1 MFLYLAIT
9 PSALASS
16 PTYNNLDS
24 DDMWLPRIPSVV
36 SSPYDSIW
44 QEESKQQQNAQQI
57 SEPASEKRM
66 VHNAMERVRRETLNT
81 KFQELAYA
89 LPTLRTVRR
98 PSKSQI
104 VQRALE
110 FVRTAFVQE
119 KLYQNQIT
127 TLKRENEL
135 LIAQLDTIRDKLSNQ
150 LNADAFGIPAKVG
163 DADFV
168 LDDFPPL
175 QQQQHVDDED
185 DQSTESWEY
194 DAFGLANKNSI
205 YVHPFM
211 GLYDA
216 QSSIP
221 QPSTSYDHSGLMA
234 FDIQGF
240 NAREYFKHEAKP
252 IIHTWSL
259 TQNLIVQINAS
270 KA

>member
-1 MFLYLAIT
+1 VASTNVIIFTKYRKLFIGGLLIFFLSVIPKPH
-9 PSALASS
+9 PSA
-16 PTYNNLDS
+16 Y
-24 DDMWLPRIPSVV
+24 PRPSVV
-36 SSPYDSIW
+36 TSPYDSIC

-119 KLYQNQIT
+119 KLYQKQIT

-194 DAFGLANKNSI
+194 DAFGLGEQHVESI
-205 YVHPFM
+205 LAFICKQYYLPMKTLFLFGCM
-211 GLYDA
+211 PD
-216 QSSIP
+216 
-221 QPSTSYDHSGLMA
+221 QPSLFLFS
-234 FDIQGF
+234 
-240 NAREYFKHEAKP
+240 
-252 IIHTWSL
+252 
-259 TQNLIVQINAS
+259 
-270 KA
+270 

>member
-1 MFLYLAIT
+1 MAAAAAYVT
-9 PSALASS
+9 VS
-16 PTYNNLDS
+16 P
-24 DDMWLPRIPSVV
+24 
-36 SSPYDSIW
+36 
-44 QEESKQQQNAQQI
+44 EESRPI
-57 SEPASEKRM
+57 SQSMKEPTSEKRM

-119 KLYQNQIT
+119 KIYQKQIT
-127 TLKRENEL
+127 NLKRENEI
-135 LIAQLDTIRDKLSNQ
+135 LIAQLDTIRDKLTNRY
-150 LNADAFGIPAKVG
+150 NTEAFGIPAKIG

-168 LDDFPPL
+168 LDDVHAT
-175 QQQQHVDDED
+175 QHAEDED

-194 DAFGLANKNSI
+194 EAFSFGEGQFYFLLPINDDMPRPDHSLPPVANNSCL
-205 YVHPFM
+205 YASNFM
-211 GLYDA
+211 GLPEN
-216 QSSIP
+216 QSIP
-221 QPSTSYDHSGLMA
+221 QPSTSYDTSGPMA

-240 NAREYFKHEAKP
+240 NA
-252 IIHTWSL
+252 L
-259 TQNLIVQINAS
+259 QINAS

>member
-1 MFLYLAIT
+1 MASTNVIIFTKYRKLFIGGLLIFFLSVIPKPH
-9 PSALASS
+9 PSA
-16 PTYNNLDS
+16 Y
-24 DDMWLPRIPSVV
+24 PRPSVV
-36 SSPYDSIW
+36 TSPYDSIC

-119 KLYQNQIT
+119 KLYQKQIT

-185 DQSTESWEY
+185 DQSTESWEH
-194 DAFGLANKNSI
+194 DAFGLGEQQCGVYFGIYLQAVLSANENS
-205 YVHPFM
+205 FSFW
-211 GLYDA
+211 LYA
-216 QSSIP
+216 
-221 QPSTSYDHSGLMA
+221 
-234 FDIQGF
+234 
-240 NAREYFKHEAKP
+240 
-252 IIHTWSL
+252 
-259 TQNLIVQINAS
+259 
-270 KA
+270 

>member
-1 MFLYLAIT
+1 
-9 PSALASS
+9 
-16 PTYNNLDS
+16 
-24 DDMWLPRIPSVV
+24 
-36 SSPYDSIW
+36 
-44 QEESKQQQNAQQI
+44 
-57 SEPASEKRM
+57 M

-119 KLYQNQIT
+119 KLYQKQIT

-150 LNADAFGIPAKVG
+150 LNADAFGITAKVG

-175 QQQQHVDDED
+175 QQQLHVDDED

-194 DAFGLANKNSI
+194 DAFGLGEQQCGVYFGIYPQAVLSANENFFFSA
-205 YVHPFM
+205 VC
-211 GLYDA
+211 L
-216 QSSIP
+216 
-221 QPSTSYDHSGLMA
+221 TSQAL
-234 FDIQGF
+234 F
-240 NAREYFKHEAKP
+240 
-252 IIHTWSL
+252 SL
-259 TQNLIVQINAS
+259 
-270 KA
+270 